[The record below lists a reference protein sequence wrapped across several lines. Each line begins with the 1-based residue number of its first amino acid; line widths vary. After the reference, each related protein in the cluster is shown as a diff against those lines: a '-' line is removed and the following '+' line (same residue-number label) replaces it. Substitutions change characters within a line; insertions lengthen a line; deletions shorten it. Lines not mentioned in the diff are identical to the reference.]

1 MVDQTGTSLNKSS
14 RIAVPVAGL
23 ILLLVAVIFVQ
34 LEARWSALA
43 RDHLACLQS
52 QASWGFS
59 PNALPPVDPQS
70 FTKIYMPEEESKAI
84 IAQLEKLAVRTG
96 GRLAYL
102 EYGSGGSTTV
112 FTKFANV
119 AVSIEHDSAWC
130 ASVRKLL
137 AQAKLKHVIQ
147 LCVPKGV
154 GSAPTAGWDGDYGQ
168 YRNYIDAVD
177 QPGLPSTYDFV
188 YVDGRA
194 RVAAALKVLPY
205 LRNDSI
211 VVLHDAVREIYDPVE
226 KYYKVLTF
234 FDSGNKHRNGF
245 KVMQRRSDINHS
257 IPLSENDIE
266 DIYDE
271 VRAMMKLPKL
281 KRSVGAL
288 PQVKSSGTST

>member
-1 MVDQTGTSLNKSS
+1 MTDPSGSSLNKSS
-14 RIAVPVAGL
+14 RITVPIAGI
-23 ILLLVAVIFVQ
+23 ILLLAAVTVVQ
-34 LEARWSALA
+34 LEARWSTLA
-43 RDHLACLQS
+43 REHLACMQS
-52 QASWGFS
+52 QASSAFS
-59 PNALPPVDPQS
+59 RSALPPVDPQS
-70 FTKIYMPEEESKAI
+70 FKKIYMPEEESKAI
-84 IAQLEKLAVRTG
+84 IDQLEKLAVRTG

-119 AVSIEHDSAWC
+119 AVSIEHDSVWC
-130 ASVRKLL
+130 ASVGKLL
-137 AQAKLKHVIQ
+137 EKAKLRHVIQ
-147 LCVPKGV
+147 LCVPKAV
-154 GSAPTAGWDGDYGQ
+154 GLAPTAGWDGDYGQ

-177 QPGLPSTYDFV
+177 RPGLPATYDFV

-211 VVLHDAVREIYDPVE
+211 VVLHDAVREIYNPVE

-245 KVMQRRSDINHS
+245 KVMQRRSDISRS

-266 DIYDE
+266 ETYDE

-281 KRSVGAL
+281 KAIGRRA
-288 PQVKSSGTST
+288 SSG